1 MSEDPGQG
9 AKKSPASKDI
19 HTSKGGG
26 GSKLLIGAAA
36 LVILA
41 GAGFAAWQNFAP
53 SQSANPQSAYNESY
67 ADEPMSA
74 GPLDSSDSLSAE
86 SASIEDESIAEPAAA
101 ETPRPAPAR
110 RQSARTE
117 PVPEQTI
124 GITPASATTTSPVDD
139 DEIVVTA
146 RRPVW
151 TQTPSARRLSAL
163 YPANALDRG
172 REGEAALACVVEER
186 GALDCDRVSST
197 PGFGN
202 AALRVSR
209 TFRHSTTLA
218 NGESAVGTPV
228 NLRVVFRIE
237 DEQRGRRFASR

>member
-1 MSEDPGQG
+1 METNVSEEPG
-9 AKKSPASKDI
+9 AKNSHGSNI

-36 LVILA
+36 AVILA
-41 GAGFAAWQNFAP
+41 GAAFAAWQNFAP
-53 SQSANPQSAYNESY
+53 GQSKTETAYNEPY
-67 ADEPMSA
+67 AQEPLRA
-74 GPLDSSDSLSAE
+74 GPIDPDQDINAE
-86 SASIEDESIAEPAAA
+86 TAAIDEDVAAPAASEA
-101 ETPRPAPAR
+101 PRSAPVR
-110 RQSARTE
+110 RQTARAE
-117 PVPEQTI
+117 PVPEQVI
-124 GITPASATTTSPVDD
+124 GVTPANATAAPADD

-151 TQTPSARRLSAL
+151 THTPTARRLSAL

-172 REGEAALACVVEER
+172 REGEAALACTVQER
-186 GALDCDRVSST
+186 GELDCDRVSST

-202 AALRVSR
+202 AALRVAR

-228 NLRVVFRIE
+228 NLRVVFRVE
-237 DEQRGRRFASR
+237 DEERGRRFASR

>member
-1 MSEDPGQG
+1 METNVSEEPG
-9 AKKSPASKDI
+9 AKDI
-19 HTSKGGG
+19 HISQGKG

-36 LVILA
+36 VVILA
-41 GAGFAAWQNFAP
+41 GAAFAAWRNFAP
-53 SQSANPQSAYNESY
+53 GQSSEQQSAYNEPY
-67 ADEPMSA
+67 AQDPLRA
-74 GPLDSSDSLSAE
+74 GPIESDESFSAASDSAIDDSA
-86 SASIEDESIAEPAAA
+86 AEPAAS
-101 ETPRPAPAR
+101 ETPRPAAR
-110 RQSARTE
+110 RQTARAA
-117 PVPEQTI
+117 PVPEQVI
-124 GITPASATTTSPVDD
+124 GVTPASATTTPADD

-151 TQTPSARRLSAL
+151 TRTPTARRLSAL

-172 REGEAALACVVEER
+172 REGEAALACTVQER

-202 AALRVSR
+202 AALRVAR

-237 DEQRGRRFASR
+237 DEERSSRFASR